1 MEIVYVHVVASL
13 LTLVPGMLE
22 HESLQGISSMKP
34 TGFRKRSNSILGDG
48 LREGEGQDYSVS
60 SVLQLLSDFHSCIA
74 QQGMD
79 QQLQS
84 QAFRQLFYLIGAT
97 SLNSILLRKDLCSCR
112 KGMQIRWV
120 GLGICSAMW
129 WSKLAGQTKEIQKE
143 RVGSLV
149 R

>member
-1 MEIVYVHVVASL
+1 ML
-13 LTLVPGMLE
+13 LPLFLTLVPGMLE

-112 KGMQIRWV
+112 KGMQIRRV
-120 GLGICSAMW
+120 GLGR
-129 WSKLAGQTKEIQKE
+129 K
-143 RVGSLV
+143 
-149 R
+149 

>member
-1 MEIVYVHVVASL
+1 MPVPL
-13 LTLVPGMLE
+13 FLTVVPGMLE

-34 TGFRKRSNSILGDG
+34 TGFRKRSNSMLGDE
-48 LREGEGQDYSVS
+48 LREGEGQSYSIS
-60 SVLQLLSDFHSCIA
+60 SILELLSDFHSCMA

-79 QQLQS
+79 QQLQG

-120 GLGICSAMW
+120 GLG
-129 WSKLAGQTKEIQKE
+129 
-143 RVGSLV
+143 R